1 MSTFCPHC
9 GNPQKRPGRRF
20 CSNCGAP
27 LNNDLSDQ
35 TIVQQATM
43 PQATVRPAS
52 ERPAPERTL
61 AGDRTLGGPTPD
73 LAGVSLLIRSPE
85 QPPRTFPL
93 NKLRLTIG
101 RAPGNDLMLNYLTVS
116 GHHAR
121 LDFSDGAY
129 QITDLH
135 STNGTVVNGQRITPD
150 VPHSLVNG
158 DVVRIGDPQGNS
170 ISLTYQDERSRSP
183 DRHTMMV
190 NTSMFAAVGI
200 ISLILGRDPQC
211 QIPLPSPQVSR
222 QHARL
227 DRGPQGDV
235 LTDLNSTNGTFV
247 NGQRITSQQLRPGD
261 AIQIGPFRLSYT
273 AGGLAPSAQ
282 VGLVRLDARN
292 LSREVIDRKT
302 GKPKL
307 ILNDVT
313 FSIQPGEF
321 VAVVGGSGAGKSTL
335 MKALNGQVRATNGQV
350 LLNGDDFYAHQDQ
363 YRSMMGYVPQQD
375 IVHRDLTVESALRY
389 AARLRLPP
397 DTRPQEIERRID
409 DALERLDILDKKKDV
424 VSTLSGGQLKRVNI
438 AVEMLADPDLFFLDE
453 PSSGLDP
460 GTEKKLMYDMQRVS
474 DAGKTVILITHATDN
489 VGLCD
494 HVAFLGYG
502 GKLVF
507 FGPPQE
513 ALKFFGV
520 QSFADIYLKLI
531 KPADVDC
538 WQQQF
543 SSSPLHQQYVQKR
556 MAFQAQPRALAEKGK
571 APGLGL
577 IGNVRQFSILTR
589 RYFELVSR
597 SKFSLFI
604 LLAVM
609 PLIGLMM
616 LLVSR
621 PFWLTGKYDSVCERA
636 GIVTAADWQDDPDAV
651 DRCIDYRLRLDMLPQ
666 SVCEDAG
673 IVEAGSWDSLGAVQ
687 ACERYVDENGI
698 ARNPNASYVVANRA
712 QTLLFIM
719 AFACVLL
726 GIFGAAF
733 EIIKEQAIFM
743 RERMINL
750 RLWPYLMSKFVV
762 LGGFSFV
769 QGFSLL
775 LVIGLGV
782 RLPVHSLL
790 LPAAV
795 ELYISLLLA
804 IWASIALGL
813 WISSFADNNS
823 AVYIILPILIIH
835 IIFAGAFFDLNPI
848 TETISYVTITRWSL
862 DAMGASTRLNTL
874 NELSRSR
881 VIPDIEQEMSITQDV
896 PELGET
902 QTISYTV
909 PLGAGPIT
917 CNCAITD
924 TETLPPPL
932 ELPPEQVATCMC
944 LTTELVETSRTVTDT
959 MTYTTP
965 IDSQSRFDFQLGFEC
980 TESVTRTV
988 AGGEVETIAV
998 LDKPCTQM
1006 RLFQNWG
1013 ILAGFTVGFH
1023 VLAALTLKL
1032 KERRTH

>member
-1 MSTFCPHC
+1 M
-9 GNPQKRPGRRF
+9 GDDQPGGDA
-20 CSNCGAP
+20 S
-27 LNNDLSDQ
+27 L
-35 TIVQQATM
+35 
-43 PQATVRPAS
+43 TVRQPAVAS
-52 ERPAPERTL
+52 PTLREPPPAV
-61 AGDRTLGGPTPD
+61 TPSPG
-73 LAGVSLLIRSPE
+73 LPGVSLLIRWSGH
-85 QPPRTFPL
+85 PPRTYPVD
-93 NKLRLTIG
+93 KQCLTIG
-101 RAPGNDLMLNYLTVS
+101 RALDNGLVLNCPIVS

-121 LDFSDGAY
+121 LDFRNGVY
-129 QITDLH
+129 QITDLR
-135 STNGTVVNGQRITPD
+135 STNGTAVNGLRIAPEQ
-150 VPHSLVNG
+150 PHPLVNG

-170 ISLTYQDERSRSP
+170 ISLTYQDERSQSP

-190 NTSMFAAVGI
+190 NTSMFATVGI

-235 LTDLNSTNGTFV
+235 LTDLNSTNSTFV
-247 NGQRITSQQLRPGD
+247 NGQRITSRQLQPGD
-261 AIQIGPFRLSYT
+261 IIQIGPFRLSYT
-273 AGGLAPSAQ
+273 AAGLAPSAQ

-292 LSREVIDRKT
+292 LSREVQDRKT

-335 MKALNGQVRATNGQV
+335 MKALNGQVRATSGQV
-350 LLNGDDFYAHQDQ
+350 LLNGDDFYARFDQ
-363 YRSMMGYVPQQD
+363 YRSMIGYVPQQD

-397 DTRPQEIERRID
+397 DMQPREIERRID
-409 DALERLDILDKKKDV
+409 DALERLDILDKKKDA

-474 DAGKTVILITHATDN
+474 DSGKTVILITHATDN

-494 HVAFLGYG
+494 HVVFLGYG

-513 ALKFFGV
+513 ALAFF
-520 QSFADIYLKLI
+520 QAESFADIYLKLN
-531 KPADVDC
+531 KPVDVDR

-556 MAFQAQPRALAEKGK
+556 IVSQMQPLVPSEKTK
-571 APGLGL
+571 APRLGL
-577 IGNVRQFSILTR
+577 IGNLRQFLILTQ

-609 PLIGLMM
+609 PIIGLMM
-616 LLVSR
+616 LLVAK
-621 PFWLTGKYDSVCERA
+621 PFWLTGKYDPVCEKA
-636 GIVTAADWQDDPDAV
+636 GIVSNAVGWKDDPGV
-651 DRCIDYRLRLDMLPQ
+651 VERCIDYRLRQDMLPKE
-666 SVCEDAG
+666 VCQDAG
-673 IVEAGSWDSLGAVQ
+673 VVEADGWDSLDAVV
-687 ACERYVDENGI
+687 ACEQYLEQNDI

-733 EIIKEQAIFM
+733 ELIKEQAIFL

-750 RLWPYLMSKFVV
+750 SLWPYLMSKFVV

-782 RLPVHSLL
+782 RLPEHSLF

-813 WISSFADNNS
+813 WISSFADQNS

-835 IIFAGAFFDLNPI
+835 IIFAGAFFDLNEV
-848 TETISYVTITRWSL
+848 TEVISYATITRWSL
-862 DAMGASTRLNTL
+862 NAMGASTQLNTL
-874 NELSRSR
+874 NELSQSR
-881 VIPDIEQEMSITQDV
+881 VIPDIEQEMSLTQDV
-896 PELGET
+896 PELGKT
-902 QTISYTV
+902 QTITYTV
-909 PLGAGPIT
+909 PLGAGPIA

-924 TETLPPPL
+924 TEALPPPVA
-932 ELPPEQVATCMC
+932 LPPDQMATCVC
-944 LTTELVETSRTVTDT
+944 LTTELIETSRTVTET
-959 MTYTTP
+959 MAYTTP
-965 IDSQSRFDFQLGFEC
+965 LDSKSQFDFQLGFEC
-980 TESVTRTV
+980 TDLVTQT
-988 AGGEVETIAV
+988 ASDGQVEQVAV
-998 LDKPCTQM
+998 LDKACTQR

-1013 ILAGFTVGFH
+1013 ILLGFTVGFH
-1023 VLAALTLKL
+1023 VLAAITLKI
-1032 KERRTH
+1032 KERRTYYSLAEKDLDFTK